1 MTHTPVFSKCG
12 HQSGGGKPVS
22 EERRVTGHGGG
33 GSRQLSSVS
42 SHHRSR
48 DEQPRANLHSEQ
60 THLTADTGVVTTTSL
75 TCFELQYSSRKGNLF
90 K

>member
-42 SHHRSR
+42 SGHRCWSQER
-48 DEQPRANLHSEQ
+48 KPLKREKTAD
-60 THLTADTGVVTTTSL
+60 ADTGVVTNASS
-75 TCFELQYSSRKGNLF
+75 TCFELQYPSRKVNSLM